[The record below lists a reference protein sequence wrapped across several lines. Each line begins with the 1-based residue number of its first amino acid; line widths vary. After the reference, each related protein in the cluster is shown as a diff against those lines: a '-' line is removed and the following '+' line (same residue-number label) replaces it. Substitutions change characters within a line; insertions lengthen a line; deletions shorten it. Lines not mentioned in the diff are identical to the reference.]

1 MQTSRLTRA
10 AASSLLVATL
20 AASAAAVSADQ
31 SKMLDWS
38 GDLASGTHFAV
49 SGINGRIV
57 ADGVPGSHASVHAV
71 AVSRLGDV
79 STVRLKVK
87 QTPGS
92 VVVCAVTPDQHVSDD
107 CSISESVGHVDSDH
121 AIRVDFTVHV
131 PHGTAFRAR
140 TVNGAISID
149 GVNGS
154 VDAVTV
160 NGSIAVAGAAQA
172 RAKTVN
178 GSIDAS
184 FRDTAWSGALNYAT
198 VNGAI
203 VVRLPRAA
211 TFSVHARTLNG
222 AIRASDFGLSPERR
236 RFVGGVLDGTVGAK
250 DGGRSLSLRTVNGS
264 ITIAAAP

>member
-1 MQTSRLTRA
+1 LARA
-10 AASSLLVATL
+10 VASSVLTAVLVGP
-20 AASAAAVSADQ
+20 AAAVWADQ
-31 SKMLDWS
+31 SKTLDWS
-38 GDLASGTHFAV
+38 GDLASGTRLTV
-49 SGINGRIV
+49 SDINGRIV
-57 ADGVPGSHASVHAV
+57 ADGTAGSRASVHAV
-71 AVSRLGDV
+71 AASRLGDV
-79 STVRLKVK
+79 SAVRLQVK
-87 QTPGS
+87 QTAGS

-107 CSISESVGHVDSDH
+107 CSSSESLGHVDSDH

-154 VDAVTV
+154 VDAATV
-160 NGSIAVAGAAQA
+160 NGSITIAGAAQA

-184 FRDTAWSGALNYAT
+184 FRDTTWSGALNYAT

-203 VVRLPRAA
+203 VVRLPRTA

-222 AIRASDFGLSPERR
+222 AIRATDFGLSPERR
-236 RFVGGVLDGTVGAK
+236 RFVGGVLDGTVGPK
-250 DGGRSLSLRTVNGS
+250 DGGRSMSLRTVNGS
-264 ITIAAAP
+264 ITLTAAP

>member
-1 MQTSRLTRA
+1 MLTA
-10 AASSLLVATL
+10 ALL
-20 AASAAAVSADQ
+20 ASAAAVSADQ
-31 SKMLDWS
+31 SKALDWS
-38 GDLASGTHFAV
+38 GDLAAGTHFGV
-49 SGINGRIV
+49 NGINGRIV
-57 ADGVPGSHASVHAV
+57 ADGIAGSRASVHAV

-92 VVVCAVTPDQHVSDD
+92 VVVCADTPDQHVSDD
-107 CSISESVGHVDSDH
+107 CSISQSVGHVDSDH

-160 NGSIAVAGAAQA
+160 NGSITITGAAQA

-184 FRDTAWSGALNYAT
+184 FRDMSWNGALNYAT

-203 VVRLPRAA
+203 AVRLPRAA

-222 AIRASDFGLSPERR
+222 AIRATDFGLSPERH
-236 RFVGGVLDGTVGAK
+236 RFVGGSLDGVVGSK
-250 DGGRSLSLRTVNGS
+250 DGGRSLSLRTVNGA
-264 ITIAAAP
+264 ITLSAAP